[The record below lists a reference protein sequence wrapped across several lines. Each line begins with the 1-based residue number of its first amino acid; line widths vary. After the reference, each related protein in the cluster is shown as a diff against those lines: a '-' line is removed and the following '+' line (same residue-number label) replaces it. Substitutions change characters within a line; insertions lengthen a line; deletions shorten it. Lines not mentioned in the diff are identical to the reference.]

1 MGSFFKAK
9 VDAESIKEDVGGG
22 KYISKS
28 GLYDINIVAPFV
40 VTGNGEVMGVD
51 FFVEYNG
58 QKQPLYG
65 NLKLT
70 NKDGS
75 SNFGSKIFNK
85 LLIVAG
91 FEEIADPVDGE
102 LPMGKKGAMK
112 DAAILEDLADLDVKV
127 RVQMEYSVYNGNI
140 SEKTVIK
147 GFYRAEDGASAEEIV
162 NEADFGTQ
170 LEKDTPYAENV
181 TYKDGLDAEQIASWI
196 AAKRPKGTAGG
207 GAAASTTTKKPSFG
221 KKSFGKK

>member
-1 MGSFFKAK
+1 MSFFQSKK
-9 VDAESIKEDVGGG
+9 DKESIKEDVGEG

-28 GLYDINIVAPFV
+28 GIYDINIVAPFV

-51 FFVEYNG
+51 FFIEYNG

-70 NKDGS
+70 NKDGGE
-75 SNFGSKIFNK
+75 NFGAKIFNK
-85 LLIVAG
+85 LMIVAG
-91 FEEIADPVDGE
+91 LDEVADPIEAE
-102 LPMGKKGAMK
+102 LPLGKKGAMK
-112 DAAILEDLADLDVKV
+112 DAAILEDLTDLDVKV

-147 GFYRAEDGASAEEIV
+147 SFYTTEGASAEEIV
-162 NEADFGTQ
+162 NDSEIGVQ

-181 TYKDGLDAEQIASWI
+181 TYKDGLDAEQIATWI
-196 AAKRPKGTAGG
+196 AAKRPKNSVNGSNTP
-207 GAAASTTTKKPSFG
+207 TQKPSFG
-221 KKSFGKK
+221 RKSFKS

>member
-1 MGSFFKAK
+1 MSSFFKAK
-9 VDAESIKEDVGGG
+9 TDAESVKEDVGGG

-28 GLYDINIVAPFV
+28 GLYDVNVIAPFV
-40 VTGNGEVMGVD
+40 VTGNGEVVGVD

-75 SNFGSKIFNK
+75 ENFGAKLFNK
-85 LLIVAG
+85 LMIVAG
-91 FEEIADPVDGE
+91 VEDVADPIDGE

-112 DAAILEDLADLDVKV
+112 DAAILEDLADIDVKV
-127 RVQMEYSVYNGNI
+127 RVQMEYSIYNGNI
-140 SEKTVIK
+140 SEKTIIK
-147 GFYRAEDGASAEEIV
+147 GFYRPEDGATAEEIV

-181 TYKDGLDAEQIASWI
+181 TYKDGLDEAQITKWI
-196 AAKRPKGTAGG
+196 AAKRPKGTGA
-207 GAAASTTTKKPSFG
+207 GAAPATKKPSFS
-221 KKSFGKK
+221 KKKFGAK

>member
-9 VDAESIKEDVGGG
+9 KSAEDVKEDVGGG
-22 KYISKS
+22 KYIGKS
-28 GLYDINIVAPFV
+28 GLYDINLVAPFV
-40 VTGNGEVMGVD
+40 VTGSGEVMGVD
-51 FFVEYNG
+51 FFIEYNG

-75 SNFGSKIFNK
+75 ENFGAKIFNK
-85 LLIVAG
+85 LMIIAG
-91 FEEIADPVDGE
+91 LDEVADPVEAE

-112 DAAILEDLADLDVKV
+112 DAAVLEDLADLDVKV

-147 GFYRAEDGASAEEIV
+147 SFYRAEDGASAEEIV
-162 NEADFGTQ
+162 NEDGFGTQ
-170 LEKDTPYAENV
+170 LEKDMPYAENV
-181 TYKDGLDAEQIASWI
+181 TYKDSLTAETIAEWI
-196 AAKRPKGTAGG
+196 KNKRPKNFIGDDSAQ
-207 GAAASTTTKKPSFG
+207 TTTKKPSFG
-221 KKSFGKK
+221 KKKFGSN

>member
-9 VDAESIKEDVGGG
+9 TDKESVKEEVGGG

-40 VTGNGEVMGVD
+40 VTGSGEVTGVD
-51 FFVEYNG
+51 FFIEYNG

-75 SNFGSKIFNK
+75 ENFGSKVFNK
-85 LLIVAG
+85 LMIIAG
-91 FEEIADPVDGE
+91 LEDVSDPIEAE

-112 DAAILEDLADLDVKV
+112 DAAVLEDLADLDVKV

-140 SEKTVIK
+140 SEKTIIK
-147 GFYRAEDGASAEEIV
+147 GFYRTEDGATAEEIV
-162 NEADFGTQ
+162 NESDFGVQ
-170 LEKDTPYAENV
+170 LEKDKPYAENV
-181 TYKDGLDAEQIASWI
+181 TFKDGLDAEAISTWI
-196 AAKRPKGTAGG
+196 AAKRPKGTANGG
-207 GAAASTTTKKPSFG
+207 SASTTPTKKPSFG
-221 KKSFGKK
+221 KKFGK